1 MLFDDNNNKSD
12 YQKTIEE
19 IDEYILFDQLTNNDK
34 KRNNDHNS
42 HSRSELGTILFD
54 IFAIIVI
61 VWCIIEPLIKR

>member
-54 IFAIIVI
+54 IFGIIVI

>member
-34 KRNNDHNS
+34 KIMTIIAIAVVS
-42 HSRSELGTILFD
+42 WERSYL
-54 IFAIIVI
+54 IF
-61 VWCIIEPLIKR
+61 LRS